1 MMNPSRANK
10 ITHNPSTTVIQAA
23 AAAKPRANGDKTSHT
38 PTSRLAASCQ
48 CRMRMMLTSSRLH
61 MVLIFVAAS
70 ACDNAAGELALA
82 ARWRHAFR
90 PLRQLVLGVEPRGA
104 VRSPDVHFGPCG
116 DRRIETAH
124 PKQDGVLALAR
135 GDDMRAALGA
145 KIPRLA
151 RRGFKTSEQAFTPD
165 PATAI
170 AGAVGYGR

>member
-1 MMNPSRANK
+1 
-10 ITHNPSTTVIQAA
+10 
-23 AAAKPRANGDKTSHT
+23 
-38 PTSRLAASCQ
+38 
-48 CRMRMMLTSSRLH
+48 
-61 MVLIFVAAS
+61 MVLVLAAAS
-70 ACDNAAGELALA
+70 ACDNAAGGADELALA

-145 KIPRLA
+145 EVARLA
-151 RRGFKTSEQAFTPD
+151 FEIMIVK
-165 PATAI
+165 
-170 AGAVGYGR
+170 